1 MGIFNLFSK
10 RQKRLRGEMPDVYL
24 YDTIPNALRVQIVHI
39 LRDCL
44 GNNEQY
50 YSQFNRVEAG
60 YNV

>member
-1 MGIFNLFSK
+1 
-10 RQKRLRGEMPDVYL
+10 MPDVYL